1 MDSRKKDES
10 PERLREVALA
20 RRFGEALDRLSPSRG
35 ECPDAELIAAY
46 HERAIG
52 AEEIAECE
60 NHFAACPR
68 CRKILAV
75 LAASADVPLADKE
88 VARLGELA
96 SPLQPG
102 SVPPPAVRARPS
114 WHFEWRRW
122 LAPALAAAAVL
133 TVWAVMRGP
142 WQQHQSPAS
151 VMVAE
156 APKTAPEAIP
166 AAPSRGLREQPQPNR
181 LENTPPA
188 KELKDQS
195 AVTAASS
202 KKTRAESGKA
212 TAGGDSAAI
221 ATDELQAGHA
231 EKTLRSQAVLSG
243 GARANVGANR
253 EALAPA
259 GPAAPHTPSPSPQT
273 SAKQEVIATAEAP
286 AINTPASARQALSA
300 REDKAQV
307 PLNGRNY
314 SVMLLAPAES
324 GVRALAKSPSAR
336 LLWRAG
342 NAGRIEHSSDGGKTW
357 SPEASPSQ
365 EDWLAGAAISDSV
378 CWLAGRNGAIA
389 RTTDG
394 EHWERIPPPAMAAD
408 ARGKLPDWV
417 AVAASD
423 AQIATVT
430 AADNRRFTTH
440 DGGKTWQSQ

>member
-52 AEEIAECE
+52 TEEIAECE

-142 WQQHQSPAS
+142 WQRQQSPAS

-156 APKTAPEAIP
+156 APNTAPEAIP
-166 AAPSRGLREQPQPNR
+166 AAPSRELREQPQPNR
-181 LENTPPA
+181 LENAPA

-195 AVTAASS
+195 AVAAASS

-212 TAGGDSAAI
+212 TAGRDSAAI
-221 ATDELQAGHA
+221 AAGELQAGHA
-231 EKTLRSQAVLSG
+231 EKTLQSQTVLSG

-253 EALAPA
+253 EAVTPAVPTAPS
-259 GPAAPHTPSPSPQT
+259 APSTAPQA
-273 SAKQEVIATAEAP
+273 SAQQEVIATAEAP
-286 AINTPASARQALSA
+286 AINTPAKAR
-300 REDKAQV
+300 QV
-307 PLNGRNY
+307 PLAQRKMADLPMNGRNY

-342 NAGRIEHSSDGGKTW
+342 NAGRIEHSTDGGKTW
-357 SPEASPSQ
+357 SPEASPSR
-365 EDWLAGAAISDSV
+365 EDWLAGAAVSDTV

-408 ARGKLPDWV
+408 ASGKLPDWV
-417 AVAASD
+417 AVTASD
-423 AQIATVT
+423 AQMATVT
-430 AADNRRFTTH
+430 AADNRRFTTR